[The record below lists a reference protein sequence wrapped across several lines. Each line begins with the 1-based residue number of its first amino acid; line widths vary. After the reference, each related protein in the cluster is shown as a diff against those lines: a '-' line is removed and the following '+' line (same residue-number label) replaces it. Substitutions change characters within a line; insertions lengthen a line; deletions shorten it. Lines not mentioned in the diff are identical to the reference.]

1 MKSSNTVITIVVIA
15 AVLIAAYAVGL
26 VIRQARTGHAPSEA
40 SEANE
45 ALIREGT
52 AKLSHGPEA
61 GRTRDTPQ
69 ARTELKEKRAEAL
82 QKMETAT
89 EAEKEQF
96 RRQMRERF
104 HERQGTTGTL
114 STQRPG
120 LVRDPNTESN
130 SEKTGAEPNAAGQ
143 G

>member
-1 MKSSNTVITIVVIA
+1 MKSSNTIVTIVVIA

-26 VIRQARTGHAPSEA
+26 VIRQARTGHSPSEA

-52 AKLSHGPEA
+52 AKLSHGPEV
-61 GRTRDTPQ
+61 GRTQDTSRT
-69 ARTELKEKRAEAL
+69 RTELKEKRAEAL

-96 RRQMRERF
+96 RQQMRERF
-104 HERQGTTGTL
+104 HERQGTSGTL
-114 STQRPG
+114 SNRQPG
-120 LVRDPNTESN
+120 VVRDPNTKSN
-130 SEKTGAEPNAAGQ
+130 SERTGAEPNAAGQ